1 MTQVDIA
8 AAEAVSSGSAG
19 KWAWKE
25 GLRVSFRGQ
34 VPKTAVVATAVG
46 LVMLAR
52 FGPLLPGLSFA
63 GQTVLGVFAFFILC
77 TATSALPGPV
87 VGLTAPMLVV
97 VLAHEKLTVAFSAFD
112 GKVFFLALGAF
123 VIAAVM
129 MATPLG
135 RRTAL
140 FITGLCNSSK
150 VPRILSAAMGGTV
163 FLHAVLP
170 TVSETALFLPVAQGL
185 SEIPPKPG
193 QEGHA
198 HRTNTAFV
206 LTIAGLT
213 PLFAGPL
220 FLTGAFP
227 NLMLTDL
234 LNRTAGIQISWFSW
248 FLYNLP
254 LWGLLPVLF
263 VMSRRWFRLKGI
275 ELADAKIA
283 IPQMRAELGP
293 ITWAEIWAI
302 VCVTSGFV
310 LWITG
315 PITHLST
322 GMVALLVVGMLF
334 LPFGGL
340 DFGKVAP
347 QVMWGVLMLLGG
359 AISLGNLLF
368 KTGVVKWMSQFLVEP
383 IRAAGIHSPVLVLLA
398 VVFGLHVARAG
409 VVSAVATGA
418 AFIPL
423 TIGLAK
429 GFHFSVLPFS
439 LIVTNALNYAVFL
452 PISITAVLI
461 AFSASK
467 MRWVEAVR
475 FGTLLSIVA
484 NIYVVV
490 VQSTWLDILG
500 MPLR

>member
-1 MTQVDIA
+1 MAQVRTRAVDA
-8 AAEAVSSGSAG
+8 AVGVSTG
-19 KWAWKE
+19 KFHWRESLAQT
-25 GLRVSFRGQ
+25 LRHSVAKS
-34 VPKTAVVATAVG
+34 AVVAAALA
-46 LVMLAR
+46 LVALAR
-52 FGPLLPGLSFA
+52 FGPLLPGLSPE
-63 GQTVLGVFAFFILC
+63 GQTVLGVFLFFILC

-87 VGLTAPMLVV
+87 VGLTAPTLVV
-97 VLAHEKLTVAFSAFD
+97 VLTHAKLSVAFSAFD

-135 RRTAL
+135 RRIAL
-140 FITGLCNSSK
+140 SITGLCNSSK

-185 SEIPPKPG
+185 SEIPPKAG
-193 QEGHA
+193 QEVHQQ
-198 HRTNTAFV
+198 RTNTAFV
-206 LTIAGLT
+206 MTIAGLT

-227 NLMLTDL
+227 NLMLTGL
-234 LNRTAGIQISWFSW
+234 LHKTMGIRISWLSW

-254 LWGLLPVLF
+254 LWGLLPILF
-263 VMSRRWFRLKGI
+263 LMAQRWFRLKGV
-275 ELADAKIA
+275 ELSDAKVA

-293 ITWAEIWAI
+293 ISWPEIWAVI
-302 VCVTSGFV
+302 CVTTGFA

-315 PITHLST
+315 PLTHLST
-322 GMVALLVVGMLF
+322 GMVALLVVGMMF

-340 DFGKVAP
+340 DFARVAP
-347 QVMWGVLMLLGG
+347 QIMWGVLMLLGG

-368 KTGVVKWMSQFLVEP
+368 KTGVVKWMSHFLVAP
-383 IRAAGIHSPVLVLLA
+383 IHAAGLHSPILVLLA
-398 VVFGLHVARAG
+398 VVFGLHIARAG

-429 GFHFSVLPFS
+429 GFGFSVLPFS

-467 MRWVEAVR
+467 MRWAEAVR
-475 FGTLLSIVA
+475 FGALLSIVA
-484 NIYVVV
+484 NVYVVI
-490 VQSTWLDILG
+490 VQSAWLDILG
-500 MPLR
+500 LPLR